1 MGNTPSSHHNG
12 HASPHHG
19 RGSVSSGHRLVDDDP
34 SSPSSTPSTA
44 HSSHHHHG
52 GHRHHPNL
60 RLPMPARP
68 THISPQSS
76 NPTSPSGRSGSPRRR
91 KSLELPDLNKLSF
104 TPAALTPAAPVPTT
118 HTHTSHH
125 LASSTI
131 TPSSAPPSSTSTSTA
146 TTGNNESTPI
156 KTNQQKKWH
165 QALGGKTASPLLNPN
180 SLGAM
185 SKLDSGAIPSKSAPI
200 AMPNT
205 NVQHR
210 QQQQVDEDNNPYFP
224 TTADQ
229 DAATARKSIPIPIP
243 GKDVP
248 ALGRPTIISASAGLS
263 PPPPTKAPTPIPRD
277 TPTTQQPQT
286 QQQIPS
292 DQPIQPTDDGMVNV
306 PIHWTQ
312 GGKTVYVTGNFAD
325 NWKGRIKL
333 HRSTHDFN
341 TILRLPPGQ
350 YRLKFIVDDSWRCS
364 KMISTAADDDGT
376 LVNWIEVEAPKT
388 EEEMRAEWAMDSK
401 PAVKDEIDD
410 ETEWSTT
417 IPPALTLYQYI
428 EELPNSFTPEEYSLF
443 LKSVPYLPN
452 VPAPPTLPRILDK
465 VIVNNDTKR
474 LWDSHDPSMAQQTG
488 YSGAPAALDDNSILA
503 VPNHVV
509 LNHLTASAIRNGTL
523 GVGTTTRYRKKY
535 ITTMF
540 FKPTLSDMPGTST
553 SATEPPS
560 QLQSETV
567 SQAQSVQ

>member
-1 MGNTPSSHHNG
+1 MGNTPSSHQHG
-12 HASPHHG
+12 QASPHH
-19 RGSVSSGHRLVDDDP
+19 RHPDDESS
-34 SSPSSTPSTA
+34 SS
-44 HSSHHHHG
+44 SSHHQHHHH
-52 GHRHHPNL
+52 HRHPNL
-60 RLPMPARP
+60 KLPMPSRP

-76 NPTSPSGRSGSPRRR
+76 NPTSPSGGRSGSPRRR

-104 TPAALTPAAPVPTT
+104 TPSALTPAAPVPTT

-125 LASSTI
+125 LAPSTSAITSSKTS
-131 TPSSAPPSSTSTSTA
+131 PQSSVHGSAQPGPPAAGASAPGPTKRWQHT
-146 TTGNNESTPI
+146 
-156 KTNQQKKWH
+156 
-165 QALGGKTASPLLNPN
+165 LGGRASPLTNAN
-180 SLGAM
+180 ALGAM
-185 SKLDSGAIPSKSAPI
+185 SKLDNNVNVSVSAPPRSAPI

-205 NVQHR
+205 NIQHR
-210 QQQQVDEDNNPYFP
+210 DREANDSNPYFP
-224 TTADQ
+224 TTAAQ
-229 DAATARKSIPIPIP
+229 DAAAAKSIPIPIP
-243 GKDVP
+243 GKDLPLP
-248 ALGRPTIISASAGLS
+248 APSGSSRPTGLS
-263 PPPPTKAPTPIPRD
+263 PPPPTKAPTPLP
-277 TPTTQQPQT
+277 PNAGATTAAAGEQPL
-286 QQQIPS
+286 
-292 DQPIQPTDDGMVNV
+292 QPVDDGMVNV
-306 PIHWTQ
+306 PVHWTG

-364 KMISTAADDDGT
+364 KQISTAVDDDGT
-376 LVNWIEVEAPKT
+376 LVNWIEVETPKT
-388 EEEMRAEWAMDSK
+388 EEEMRAEWAMDAK
-401 PAVKDEIDD
+401 PAVKEENVDESAW
-410 ETEWSTT
+410 TTT

-428 EELPNSFTPEEYSLF
+428 EELPTHFSPEEYSSF

-452 VPAPPTLPRILDK
+452 VPPPPTLPRILDK
-465 VIVNNDTKR
+465 VIVNNDSKR

-488 YSGAPAALDDNSILA
+488 YSAPATLDDNSILA

-540 FKPTLSDMPGTST
+540 FKPTLADMPGTQSV
-553 SATEPPS
+553 TENPS
-560 QLQSETV
+560 QIPSESI